1 MAIHIPPSN
10 KMLPLVPTT
19 IDEMLQDLDQC
30 NVAITTK
37 ELLLKKHFGAI
48 RILVDSQSQNLS
60 KSQNF
65 FLAA

>member
-10 KMLPLVPTT
+10 IMLPLVPTT

-48 RILVDSQSQNLS
+48 RILVDSQSKNL
-60 KSQNF
+60 
-65 FLAA
+65 